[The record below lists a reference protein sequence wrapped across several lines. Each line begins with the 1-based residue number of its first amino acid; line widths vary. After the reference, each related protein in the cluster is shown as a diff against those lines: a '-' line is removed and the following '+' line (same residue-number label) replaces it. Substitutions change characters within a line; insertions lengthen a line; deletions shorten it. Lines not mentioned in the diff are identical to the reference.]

1 MGDGAKPRRSR
12 PLVVRYIA
20 LMTAVAVVLV
30 ALFGWMSYQEQSRH
44 MEEQMLAEAR
54 ILEKSVRATW
64 DFIDYEQPNINYDR
78 DGTYNFKGLYC
89 SLVGKSV
96 GKLFTLSTDGRYTL
110 RYTRLDPRNALDAPD
125 EFEQRA
131 LDAFY
136 HEGASEYTGFVDAA
150 DGSREYRYVG
160 AIYLT
165 DSCLECHGAPAGEL
179 DVTGFPKEGLSAG
192 DIGGAVSISMPTDLY
207 QAGINRN
214 TVLIIGFFV
223 LFLTITFLASLLFF
237 RRRVTEPLTSLEA
250 AVEQMGQGNFSTPVP
265 EGGYSREVDEL
276 VQGVK
281 AMAGELDSLYTTLE
295 EKVGSRTRL
304 YREANEM
311 LEEQRAALARTN
323 ELLEQTNG
331 KLAQENEYRA
341 NIVAILS
348 HELRTPLT
356 SILAFVDLWEA
367 SGEERS
373 PESRECL
380 EKIKTQS
387 QVLLEMVNNALDMVR
402 VESGALEFARD
413 PVDVTDLAAVTVG
426 AVGPIAEQ
434 KGVGVDFAIVREVPL
449 IRGDWAQLEKILTNL
464 LSNAVKF
471 TGAGGMVWLKA
482 SYDGRRRELTLA
494 VEDEGIGI
502 AKERQEGIFD
512 RFVQADASIS
522 RKYRGSGLGLS
533 LVKKTAE
540 ALGGSVSVESEPG
553 RGSTFTVTLPV
564 TPIEEDEDEDS
575 HC

>member
-136 HEGASEYTGFVDAA
+136 HEGASEYTGFVNAA

-331 KLAQENEYRA
+331 KLAQENEYRT

-367 SGEERS
+367 SGEEHS

-434 KGVGVDFAIVREVPL
+434 KGVGVDFAIAREVSL

-512 RFVQADASIS
+512 RFVPADASIS
-522 RKYRGSGLGLS
+522 RTYRGSGLGLS